1 LKLYKAYRSVSWKIL
16 LKYLPTN
23 KETQSGTLKRKR
35 EEYMQFRKI
44 YDINNFDFHFHENE
58 RKIIKLISYDV
69 PRTQPDYPLFHIDP
83 IQKMLARILFIWNSR
98 HPASGYV
105 QGIND
110 ITTPFIVVFLNDVI
124 DIDFESFKTP
134 EKILDLVP
142 EEKFDE
148 IEADTYWCLSKIMD
162 SILDNYTDS
171 QPGTVKALQKI
182 KEITRKMDVDLSNH
196 LLENDVDLTQFAFR
210 WVFCLL
216 IREFSLKMGL
226 RLFDTYISE
235 DSGFSILHIYIC
247 SAMILKFGSKIKKM
261 NNNEIMTFLQTLPTK
276 SWKEDDLKVLIAEA
290 YVYKSIFE
298 KTQGHLKV

>member
-1 LKLYKAYRSVSWKIL
+1 
-16 LKYLPTN
+16 
-23 KETQSGTLKRKR
+23 
-35 EEYMQFRKI
+35 MQFRKI
-44 YDINNFDFHFHENE
+44 YDVNNSDLHLHESE
-58 RKIIKLISYDV
+58 KKIIKLISYDV
-69 PRTQPDYPLFHIDP
+69 PRTQPDYPLFHIDQ
-83 IQKMLARILFIWNSR
+83 IQKMLTRILFIWNSR

-110 ITTPFIVVFLNDVI
+110 ITTPFIVVFLNDYVE
-124 DIDFESFKTP
+124 IDFETFKIP
-134 EKILDLVP
+134 EKIEELIN

-182 KEITRKMDVDLSNH
+182 KEITKKMDVDLSNH
-196 LLENDVDLTQFAFR
+196 MLENDVDLVQFAFR

-216 IREFSLKMGL
+216 IREFSLKIGL
-226 RLFDTYISE
+226 RLFDTYIS
-235 DSGFSILHIYIC
+235 DDAGFSILHIYIC
-247 SAMILKFGSKIKKM
+247 SAMILKFGAKLKKM
-261 NNNEIMTFLQTLPTK
+261 NNNEMMTFLQSLPTK

-298 KTQGHLKV
+298 KAQGHLKI

>member
-1 LKLYKAYRSVSWKIL
+1 
-16 LKYLPTN
+16 
-23 KETQSGTLKRKR
+23 
-35 EEYMQFRKI
+35 MQFRKI
-44 YDINNFDFHFHENE
+44 YDVNNAEVHFHESE
-58 RKIIKLISYDV
+58 KKIIKLISYDV
-69 PRTQPDYPLFHIDP
+69 PRTQPDYPLFHIDA
-83 IQKMLARILFIWNSR
+83 IQQMLTRILFIWNSR

-124 DIDFESFKTP
+124 EIDFECFKIP
-134 EKILDLVP
+134 DKIQEVVTEDQ
-142 EEKFDE
+142 FDE

-171 QPGTVKALQKI
+171 QPGTLKALQKI
-182 KEITRKMDVDLSNH
+182 KEITKKMDLDLSNH

-216 IREFSLKMGL
+216 IREFSLKIGL
-226 RLFDTYISE
+226 RLFDTYISD

-247 SAMILKFGSKIKKM
+247 AAMILKFGAKIKKM

-276 SWKEDDLKVLIAEA
+276 AWKEDDLKVLIAEA

-298 KTQGHLKV
+298 KTQGHLKL